1 VRAAGIAVRSFGAA
15 VAMALEFT
23 METNGLEA
31 GSPGRVDDGLARDNW
46 VKLRRPTFIFAETW
60 ARTQLEPERSL
71 T

>member
-1 VRAAGIAVRSFGAA
+1 
-15 VAMALEFT
+15 MALEFT